1 MHQRTDGLEGVV
13 FGYPLMF
20 TRPGAMS
27 MIAGY
32 GADEALKWATGKSF
46 DQYGRE
52 YITPYLQ
59 KLGVASDVA
68 GDVGGFLGNM
78 SNPGYLIG
86 GLNRN
91 GLKIVSAAATYPTSV
106 RQRLVEM
113 ALRSTSNANPLP
125 DIMRSFS
132 QDFGIP
138 YVKNAYRKLN
148 NSIFP
153 HQQQGLLKTI
163 PGAFDPTRFIS

>member
-1 MHQRTDGLEGVV
+1 MTIGG
-13 FGYPLMF
+13 FPLMF
-20 TRPGAMS
+20 TRPGAMG
-27 MIAGY
+27 MIVGY
-32 GADEALKWATGKSF
+32 GADEALKWATGKGF

-59 KLGVASDVA
+59 KLGMASDVA

-91 GLKIVSAAATYPTSV
+91 GLSAVNAVAAYPASV

-153 HQQQGLLKTI
+153 H
-163 PGAFDPTRFIS
+163 